1 MRKGLTLVE
10 IAVVLI
16 VLGIL
21 VSVAIPVISAST
33 RRVKLMDTE
42 LQLQEIRIAMLT
54 HFISKGYL
62 PQSGPGNTVPT
73 ESLGLPHNYKF
84 DKLTGS
90 PIYYYADNTLND
102 TVKIDNV
109 PMGER
114 SAIFISKG
122 FDGTFNGQ
130 DTLHR
135 LFRSVGGNDFDDI
148 LLFISELDLKG
159 LFAQTPMG
167 PSKTCDEYK
176 LIIKNRNV
184 QGYTDSLR
192 LLHPDKASFD
202 AIQANKEVTYIVK
215 PATTVQICGA
225 QQSFNQTRTTF
236 FNVASYN
243 EGDDCVVKIVI
254 YSHLTSQPNPPY
266 NPYRLPLITPDVFR

>member
-42 LQLQEIRIAMLT
+42 LQLQEIRVALLT
-54 HFISKGYL
+54 YFISKGYL

-90 PIYYYADNTLND
+90 PVYYYADNTLND

-109 PMGER
+109 PMGEK

-130 DTLHR
+130 DTLR
-135 LFRSVGGNDFDDI
+135 KLFRSVGGSEFDDI
-148 LLFISELDLKG
+148 LLFVSELDLKG
-159 LFAQTPMG
+159 LFTQTPMG

-176 LIIKNRNV
+176 LIVKNRNI
-184 QGYTDSLR
+184 QGYTDSIR
-192 LLHPDKASFD
+192 LLESELTSPRVY
-202 AIQANKEVTYIVK
+202 AIQAGREDTYAVS
-215 PATTVQICGA
+215 PATTVQICGP
-225 QQSFNQTRTTF
+225 QQTFSQTRTTF

-243 EGDDCVVKIVI
+243 EGDDCVVEIVI
-254 YSHLTSQPNPPY
+254 YSHLHTLNAF
-266 NPYRLPLITPDVFR
+266 RLPLITPDVFR

>member
-42 LQLQEIRIAMLT
+42 LQLQEIRVALLT

-62 PQSGPGNTVPT
+62 PPSGPGNTVPT
-73 ESLGLPHNYKF
+73 ESLGLPYNYKF

-90 PIYYYADNTLND
+90 PVYYYADNTLND
-102 TVKIDNV
+102 TVKIDDV

-130 DTLHR
+130 DTLHK
-135 LFRSVGGNDFDDI
+135 LFRSVGGSEFDDI
-148 LLFISELDLKG
+148 LLFVSELDLKG
-159 LFAQTPMG
+159 LFTQTPMG

-176 LIIKNRNV
+176 LVIKNKNV
-184 QGYTDSLR
+184 QGYTNYVR
-192 LLHPDKASFD
+192 LLHPASTSTIVYP
-202 AIQANKEVTYIVK
+202 IQANGEGTYAAR
-215 PATTVQICGA
+215 PATIVQICGDP
-225 QQSFNQTRTTF
+225 QNFGQSRTTF

-243 EGDDCVVKIVI
+243 EGDDCVVEIVI
-254 YSHLTSQPNPPY
+254 YSHLSTTPNA
-266 NPYRLPLITPDVFR
+266 YRLPLITPDVFR